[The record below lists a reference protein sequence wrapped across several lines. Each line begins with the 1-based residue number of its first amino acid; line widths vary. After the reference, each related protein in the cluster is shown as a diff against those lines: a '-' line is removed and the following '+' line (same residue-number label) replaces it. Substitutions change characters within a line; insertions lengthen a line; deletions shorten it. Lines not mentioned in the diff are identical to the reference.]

1 MTDIKLVS
9 QGKRQLKPLV
19 EAALANQLRLLLAGI
34 RQTEERL
41 QKFENKFQMN
51 TQDFISRYEN
61 DEIEETLSK
70 RTLMQNVPQRSMLLI
85 SRGKQSARW
94 VVWFS
99 WSGRAIQ

>member
-61 DEIEETLSK
+61 DEIEETLDKGEWIGEARLLK
-70 RTLMQNVPQRSMLLI
+70 RLQEKAETIRDIRFEN
-85 SRGKQSARW
+85 
-94 VVWFS
+94 
-99 WSGRAIQ
+99 